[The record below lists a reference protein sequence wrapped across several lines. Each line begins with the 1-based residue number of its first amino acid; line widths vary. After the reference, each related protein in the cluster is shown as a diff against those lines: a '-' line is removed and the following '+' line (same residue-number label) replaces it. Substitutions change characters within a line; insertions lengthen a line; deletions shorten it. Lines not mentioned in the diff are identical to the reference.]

1 LIQQALSLH
10 FTHNLHVT
18 LCMCT
23 LQLRLKEIVGRALLH
38 TDQATKR
45 AALVIPVKVPPR
57 IYRLKPREEYVDATP
72 RAGMKRFYAVK
83 DGIDWLRA
91 KDFTPQAAFGRSF
104 AYRCPYSSPMCASR
118 L

>member
-1 LIQQALSLH
+1 
-10 FTHNLHVT
+10 
-18 LCMCT
+18 MCT